1 MNGVARVERF
11 KSVTLSP
18 VLAAY
23 LLQIETNAQA
33 NPLNLNL

>member
-1 MNGVARVERF
+1 MGRPVRS

-23 LLQIETNAQA
+23 LLQIETNAQT

>member
-1 MNGVARVERF
+1 MGRLVRS

-18 VLAAY
+18 VLVAY